1 MRVSGLVT
9 ARKWPK
15 YPQEYFWVNQERS
28 AWDWASTFI
37 PPVSAIVW
45 ADEKALRMGTLCS

>member
-1 MRVSGLVT
+1 
-9 ARKWPK
+9 
-15 YPQEYFWVNQERS
+15 VNQERS